1 MSHKSIRLL
10 LEQTANKL
18 ADDVQCTYATET
30 DFNQSLKEGT
40 ILINIAPLVA
50 VPSYTVNGVFNYS
63 KAWTTDIAFFKVDNS
78 REIAYQKILDDVDV
92 LVDQYIH
99 SLNFFQSKSDTI
111 IITFGTQQS
120 FIKATADILTGWILP
135 VTITPTDDTDYCVD
149 C

>member
-10 LEQTANKL
+10 LEQTANSL

-50 VPSYTVNGVFNYS
+50 VPSYTVNGVTNYS
-63 KAWTTDIAFFKVDNS
+63 KAWTSDIAFFKVDNS
-78 REIAYQKILDDVDV
+78 REITYQKILDDVDE
-92 LVDQYIH
+92 LVDKYIH
-99 SLNFFQSKSDTI
+99 SLNFFQAKSDRIT
-111 IITFGTQQS
+111 ITFGTQQS

-135 VTITPTDDTDYCVD
+135 VTIIPIDDTDYCVD